1 VSLCA
6 SEREWL
12 GFDHCLLGER
22 IAEAW
27 KFPSPV
33 QAAIRFHH
41 GSQQCESEDINV
53 VRCVEIA
60 NVICTI
66 KGISSVGLRLV
77 EPPLDAAEALE
88 FHKEDIVILAT
99 DLDRELAANENLFE
113 L

>member
-1 VSLCA
+1 
-6 SEREWL
+6 
-12 GFDHCLLGER
+12 
-22 IAEAW
+22 
-27 KFPSPV
+27 
-33 QAAIRFHH
+33 
-41 GSQQCESEDINV
+41 
-53 VRCVEIA
+53 
-60 NVICTI
+60 VICTI